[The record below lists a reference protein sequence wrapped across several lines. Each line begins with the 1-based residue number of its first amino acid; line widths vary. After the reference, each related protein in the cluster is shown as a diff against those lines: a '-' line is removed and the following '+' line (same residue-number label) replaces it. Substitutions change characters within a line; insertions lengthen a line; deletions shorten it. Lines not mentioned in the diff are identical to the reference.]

1 MIALLAAPFAFA
13 QDASAW
19 KPLFDGTSLQGWT
32 ETQFTGR
39 GEVRLENGALLLGR
53 GKPMTGVTW
62 SGEFP
67 KAGYEIRL
75 EAARIEGN
83 DFFATV
89 TFPVAGSFC
98 TWVMGGWGGDIV
110 GLSSIDGRDASE
122 NETRTYF
129 TFEQGKWYSL
139 RLRVNPDRITA
150 WIGDEQVI
158 DAGIAGRSVSLR
170 RGETKLMA
178 PLGIASFATKGAIR
192 KVEYRLLKP

>member
-1 MIALLAAPFAFA
+1 VHA
-13 QDASAW
+13 QDSPGW
-19 KPLFDGTSLQGWT
+19 KPLFDGKSLQGWR

-39 GEVRLENGALLLGR
+39 GEVRLENGTLILDR

-62 SGEFP
+62 AGEFP
-67 KAGYEIRL
+67 KSGYEIRM
-75 EAARIEGN
+75 EAARLEGN
-83 DFFATV
+83 DFFATI
-89 TFPVAGSFC
+89 TFPVADSFC

-122 NETRTYF
+122 NETRMYF
-129 TFEQGKWYSL
+129 NFEQGKWYTL
-139 RLRVNPDRITA
+139 RVRVNPERITA

-158 DAGIAGRSVSLR
+158 DADIAGRTVSLR